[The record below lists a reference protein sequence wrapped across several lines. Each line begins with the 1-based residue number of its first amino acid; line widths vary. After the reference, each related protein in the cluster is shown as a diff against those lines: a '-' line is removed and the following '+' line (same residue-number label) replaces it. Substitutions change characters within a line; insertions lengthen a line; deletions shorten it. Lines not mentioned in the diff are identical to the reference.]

1 MQQASRPL
9 TRVLAPIG
17 AVLLIPLAV
26 GYPIAGC
33 KKDEPPPP
41 LPSAAPAA
49 APTPEAPLELAP
61 EDPGPIDA
69 GEDAGKKRVGGGGGQ
84 SLAKCCQALLQNA
97 ESAPEPNKTYMKQA
111 GAMCQAMAGSGQG
124 QASILAAISGALRG
138 AGMPAACK

>member
-1 MQQASRPL
+1 MQQASRSL

-17 AVLLIPLAV
+17 FGLMIPLFAGTQV
-26 GYPIAGC
+26 GC

-41 LPSAAPAA
+41 LPSAAPVA
-49 APTPEAPLELAP
+49 APTPQAPLELAP
-61 EDPGPIDA
+61 EDAGVAEVDA
-69 GEDAGKKRVGGGGGQ
+69 GAPKKTGGGGGQ
-84 SLAKCCQALLQNA
+84 SLQKCCQALLQNA